1 MPKLLKF
8 ILVTT
13 PHNAHFILLFWKFC
27 HFDQFRFWGVFRY
40 IWRFYEYFGHFESF
54 MSILV
59 ILEVFLVILDGPEV
73 FWTFYEYFVHFGGQ
87 SILVIL

>member
-1 MPKLLKF
+1 MF
-8 ILVTT
+8 SR
-13 PHNAHFILLFWKFC
+13 FRILLVILK
-27 HFDQFRFWGVFRY
+27 V
-40 IWRFYEYFGHFESF
+40 SF

>member
-1 MPKLLKF
+1 
-8 ILVTT
+8 
-13 PHNAHFILLFWKFC
+13 
-27 HFDQFRFWGVFRY
+27 
-40 IWRFYEYFGHFESF
+40 

-87 SILVIL
+87 SIFVIL

>member
-1 MPKLLKF
+1 MRTL
-8 ILVTT
+8 
-13 PHNAHFILLFWKFC
+13 FC
-27 HFDQFRFWGVFRY
+27 HFGNFVILIILDFGGVFRY